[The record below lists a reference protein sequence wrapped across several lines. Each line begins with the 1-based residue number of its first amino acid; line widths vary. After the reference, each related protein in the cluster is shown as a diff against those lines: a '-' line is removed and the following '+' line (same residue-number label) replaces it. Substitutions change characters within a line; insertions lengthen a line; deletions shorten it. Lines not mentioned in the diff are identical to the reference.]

1 MKKIYLILAATMS
14 LSSVFAQKAPVP
26 TSWNCD
32 DPTAAPSGWLFDVAT
47 FSGHGDLASH
57 KYAASNV
64 CEGSGVLKL
73 DAAGEY
79 VIVSLASQP
88 GVVSYYI
95 AGSPNYTGSFW
106 QGTFT
111 VLESADSVTWTAA
124 KTYPNDLALSKLAD
138 CSTEL
143 QSFTPAATTRYIKFE
158 FTSKTSGYNV
168 RLDNIQ
174 IAAPVLT
181 VGTVGVEYLSN
192 NVTINSTTA
201 PVIGTVGSSTPI
213 NFTLKNVGTVDVLN
227 VTAINISGTNAAD
240 FSVSAPTLPA
250 AINAVSNVPLTIDF
264 NPTTA
269 GTKTA
274 TVTILSDDPSSPFV
288 FHIYAVAGTLATAPA
303 AAPSNLT
310 FPVNKTFRTS
320 VQFSSVNDIDYYGG
334 YLVLRSVGAAVSG
347 APVNGTE
354 YRVGESIG
362 NAKVAYVGKLGGANP
377 SFFPRYNEANTQ
389 YHYAVY
395 AYNGTGNVTNYTSS
409 ALTGNMTTPTQT
421 MRLATYYN
429 TIDPSANSFLTDL
442 RGLINP
448 HTSLFYSNYA
458 STSLN
463 LFVKDTLMV
472 VGANTYTKY
481 FNCVYSGEVV
491 AFNVFD
497 FGATG
502 TSREHTFPH
511 SWMPTN
517 PADNPEKPEY
527 NDQHHLYPTIQ
538 IGVNDQR
545 CNYPF
550 GVVSTP
556 IATKGDGIYGND
568 ANGNRV
574 YEPRDV
580 QKGSTARA
588 LFYMCATY
596 NGISG
601 NNWNFTA
608 PVNKKCNT
616 FTILHEQDQSVL
628 KKWHFQHLPSKFDMT
643 RNDYLDSLQ
652 KNRNP
657 FIDNPE
663 WVCYIDFTTM
673 TYVANPDI
681 QACKNGITK
690 SLDDSDT
697 VSMVDYAQMQ
707 FLLFPNP
714 SEGNFNIN
722 IYGHKSEVAKV
733 KVSDLTGRVV
743 SEMEFA
749 ITEGNNTFAVSQNAS
764 AGIYLVEVITSAG
777 KGTQRIIIR

>member
-1 MKKIYLILAATMS
+1 MKKIYLILAASLTMS
-14 LSSVFAQKAPVP
+14 ASFAQKAPVP
-26 TSWNCD
+26 TGWNCD
-32 DPTAAPSGWLFDVAT
+32 DPSAAPTGWLFYVGSQNVA
-47 FSGHGDLASH
+47 DH
-57 KYAASNV
+57 KYAASNA

-73 DAAGEY
+73 DNQNEA
-79 VIVSLASQP
+79 VIISLVSQP
-88 GVVSYYI
+88 GLVTFQAEGQ
-95 AGSPNYTGSFW
+95 AGSGAPWT
-106 QGTFT
+106 GTFT
-111 VLESADSVTWTAA
+111 VQESADSVSWTIA
-124 KTYPNDLALSKLAD
+124 KSYPTDGTMVMTATCGALK
-138 CSTEL
+138 
-143 QSFTPAATTRYIKFE
+143 SFTPQATTRYIKFE

-174 IAAPVLT
+174 IAAPVFT
-181 VGTVGVEYLSN
+181 VGTVALEYLSQN
-192 NVTINSTTA
+192 LPLNATTA
-201 PVIGTVGSSTPI
+201 PVVGPVGSTTPI
-213 NFTLKNVGTVDVLN
+213 NITLKNVGTVDDLN
-227 VTAINISGTNAAD
+227 VTAITITGTDAAD
-240 FSVSAPTLPA
+240 FSVTSPSLPA
-250 AINAVSNVPLTIDF
+250 VIGATLDEALTIEF
-264 NPTTA
+264 TPSTA

-274 TVTILSDDPSSPFV
+274 TVTITSDDPSSPYV
-288 FHIYAVAGTLATAPA
+288 FHIYAVAGALATAPA
-303 AAPSNLT
+303 AAPTNLT
-310 FPVNKTFRTS
+310 FPVNKTYRTS
-320 VQFSSVNDIDYYGG
+320 LQFTAVNDIDYYGG
-334 YLVLRSVGAAVSG
+334 YIILRSVGAPVS
-347 APVNGTE
+347 ATLANGTT
-354 YRVGESIG
+354 YQVGQGVG
-362 NAKVAYVGKLGGANP
+362 NAKVAYVGKLSGATP
-377 SFFPRYNEANTQ
+377 SIFPRYNEANTE
-389 YHYAVY
+389 YHYAIY
-395 AYNGTGNVTNYTSS
+395 AYNGTGSVINYTSS
-409 ALTGNMTTPTQT
+409 ALTGSVTTPAQT

-429 TIDPSANSFLTDL
+429 TIDPTAASFLTDL

-448 HTSLFYSNYA
+448 HTSFFYSNYA
-458 STSLN
+458 GTSLN
-463 LFVKDTLMV
+463 LFVKDTLMT
-472 VGANTYTKY
+472 VGANTFTK
-481 FNCVYSGEVV
+481 FINCVYSGEVV
-491 AFNVFD
+491 PFNVFD

-502 TSREHTFPH
+502 TSREHTFAH

-538 IGVNDQR
+538 VGVNDQR

-556 IATKGDGIYGND
+556 IAVKGEGQYGND

-574 YEPRDV
+574 YEPRDA
-580 QKGSTARA
+580 QKGATARA

-596 NGISG
+596 NGIAG
-601 NNWNFTA
+601 NDWNFKA
-608 PVNKKCNT
+608 PVNKKCNS
-616 FTILHEQDQSVL
+616 FTILHEQDQAVL

-690 SLDDSDT
+690 SLDDTTDT

-733 KVSDLTGRVV
+733 RMLDLTGRIV

-749 ITEGNNTFAVSQNAS
+749 IAEGNNTFAVSQNAS

-777 KGTQRIIIR
+777 KGTQRVIIK